1 MDRSVCRGF
10 ERLCDTWRP
19 TIFSLSHS
27 LILFL
32 SFPPLHLVHKEEK
45 STRDKV
51 EEPLG
56 PSVSSYLGPS
66 FQSTGP
72 LSFGSHFPRI
82 NTVQTDQTKPK
93 QNNQEPKQQQN
104 GDWYRKRQWRN
115 QNKNQTIPSKR
126 VKWITCVR
134 DWRHIPSTHIAEY
147 RRVSSSSRLFNCFPI
162 DIPARLVT
170 SNVSWLV
177 VRDLFCHAK

>member
-72 LSFGSHFPRI
+72 SLLAVIFHELI
-82 NTVQTDQTKPK
+82 QYKPTK
-93 QNNQEPKQQQN
+93 QNPNKTIKSQN
-104 GDWYRKRQWRN
+104 S
-115 QNKNQTIPSKR
+115 NKM
-126 VKWITCVR
+126 V
-134 DWRHIPSTHIAEY
+134 
-147 RRVSSSSRLFNCFPI
+147 I
-162 DIPARLVT
+162 DIVKGNGEIKT
-170 SNVSWLV
+170 KTKQNQ
-177 VRDLFCHAK
+177 AKESSG